1 MGNAFYQDLNRYY
14 GWTPKDVGDLTPSQV
29 RLAIAAI
36 RDSKKT
42 RRAWWS
48 TWTWGDYL
56 GLLAF
61 LPMAVIGVAHTTLL
75 LLDLFGLTEYPI
87 CP

>member
-29 RLAIAAI
+29 RLIAAI

-48 TWTWGDYL
+48 TWTWGDCPI
-56 GLLAF
+56 GVVLLAWA
-61 LPMAVIGVAHTTLL
+61 AVGACAIALR
-75 LLDLFGLTEYPI
+75 LLDLVGVREIP
-87 CP
+87 